1 MHTKDDTEATY
12 AVKVYSKDKENDGDK
27 RHFQQECFYLSKL
40 SHPHIVKLLHFNEA
54 GQYQN
59 EFGEEMEV
67 RYSVLE
73 LAPNGNLLDFVLN
86 KPMNSQLVR
95 FYFR

>member
-1 MHTKDDTEATY
+1 M
-12 AVKVYSKDKENDGDK
+12 
-27 RHFQQECFYLSKL
+27 
-40 SHPHIVKLLHFNEA
+40 HFNET
-54 GQYQN
+54 GLYQN